1 MAGTE
6 AGKGKRGEQDSWL
19 KRQNRALRDRGYKVS
34 LDLHQGMVRLR
45 ATLPPKPSE
54 PSASPWKQRRISTG
68 LRYPDQA
75 SEAVTQAEK
84 LGAAIERT
92 LRTQEFFDWSSW
104 ERSSRGSKRT
114 PVGTKPTISGLD
126 AICQTE
132 QWWVQQRKRS
142 ESASTTWDVDL
153 SLIHI

>member
-1 MAGTE
+1 MA
-6 AGKGKRGEQDSWL
+6 ARGRRDQDSWL
-19 KRQNRALRDRGYKVS
+19 ERQNRALRDRGHKVS

-54 PSASPWKQRRISTG
+54 PAASPWKQRRISTG

-92 LRTQEFFDWSSW
+92 LRTKEAFDWSPW
-104 ERSSRGSKRT
+104 QRNRTERKRT
-114 PVGTKPTISGLD
+114 PIGSTPAISGVE
-126 AICQTE
+126 AIRQTE
-132 QWWVQQRKRS
+132 TWWNQV
-142 ESASTTWDVDL
+142 ASLGVV
-153 SLIHI
+153 